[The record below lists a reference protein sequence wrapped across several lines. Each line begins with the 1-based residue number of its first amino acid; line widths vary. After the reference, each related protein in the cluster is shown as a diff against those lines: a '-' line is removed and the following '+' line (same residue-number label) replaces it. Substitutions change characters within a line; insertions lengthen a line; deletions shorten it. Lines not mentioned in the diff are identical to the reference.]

1 MKTYREVA
9 ERYLKQPTKRL
20 NRPKGEECIRYTGYA
35 VDRFGDRELG
45 SFKNADVTM
54 YVEDMREKG
63 YKNGTINTCVRY
75 FLAVLNYA
83 QRDLELIPSVP
94 HFDKLPTDVG
104 GRSVSKEEILAL
116 LAELPRLK
124 AEMMRF
130 ALETGLRGANV
141 KALRWDQVNMDA
153 LQLEIPAALTKAGKM
168 LCLPLS
174 DSAVSMLEIR
184 RRDQEHLENPD
195 FVFTT
200 AHGKPYSPKT
210 KMTNGSWRRAVKRA
224 GLERVTFH
232 DMRHTWATRHTIAG
246 TAPAVLKD
254 LGGWA
259 NLEMVERYTHMNTSA
274 LRLAVN
280 NASDKVVED
289 IAIADSAA

>member
-1 MKTYREVA
+1 MKTYRDVA
-9 ERYLKQPTKRL
+9 TRYLKQPTRRL
-20 NRPKGEECIRYTGYA
+20 NRPKGDECIRYTGYA
-35 VDRFGDRELG
+35 VERFGDRKLD
-45 SFKNADVTM
+45 SFRNADVTM

-83 QRDLELIPSVP
+83 QRDLELISSVP
-94 HFDKLPTDVG
+94 HFDSLPTEVG
-104 GRSVSKEEILAL
+104 GRSVSREEIMDL
-116 LAELPRLK
+116 LIQLPRLK
-124 AEMMRF
+124 AEMMKF

-141 KALRWDQVNMDA
+141 RGLRWDQVNMDA
-153 LQLEIPAALTKAGKM
+153 LQLEIPLALTKAGKM

-174 DSAVSMLEIR
+174 HGAVSMLEIR
-184 RRDQEHLENPD
+184 RRDQEHLDNPE
-195 FVFTT
+195 FVFT
-200 AHGKPYSPKT
+200 AKHGKPYSPKT
-210 KMTNGSWRRAVKRA
+210 KMTNKAWTKAVKRA

-232 DMRHTWATRHTIAG
+232 DMRHTWATRHSIAG

-259 NLEMVERYTHMNTSA
+259 SLEMVERYTHMNTSA

-280 NASDKVVED
+280 NASDNVVEN

>member
-1 MKTYREVA
+1 MKTYRDVA
-9 ERYLKQPTKRL
+9 TRYLKQPTRRL

-35 VDRFGDRELG
+35 VERFGDRQLD

-63 YKNGTINTCVRY
+63 YANSTINTCVRY

-94 HFDKLPTDVG
+94 HFDKLPEEVG
-104 GRSVSKEEILAL
+104 GRSISREEVLAL
-116 LAELPRLK
+116 LAQLPRLK

-130 ALETGLRGANV
+130 SLETGLRGANV
-141 KALRWDQVNMDA
+141 KNLRWDQVNMDVH
-153 LQLEIPAALTKAGKM
+153 QLEIPAALTKAGKM

-174 DSAVSMLEIR
+174 DSAVLMLKTR
-184 RRDQEHLENPD
+184 RRDQEHLDHPE

-210 KMTNGSWRRAVKRA
+210 KMTNNAWRSAWKRA

-232 DMRHTWATRHTIAG
+232 DMRHTWATRHAIAK
-246 TAPAVLKD
+246 TAPAVLQG

-274 LRLAVN
+274 LRQAVN
-280 NASDKVVED
+280 NASDNVVED